1 MHRLSLCEK
10 ALADYLETKRLAFP
24 RFYFISPTD
33 LLDILSK
40 GTQPLEVQRHLAKL
54 FDSMAK
60 LKFKE
65 ENGAPTDYATGM
77 YSKDKEY
84 VDLSE
89 ECHCQG
95 AVETWLQRLLEHMQ
109 ATVRHIFSEAV
120 VTYEDK
126 PREQWLFEYPAQVAL
141 ASTQVW
147 WTTEVNLAFQRLEEG
162 YENAMK
168 EYYKKQVPTAAY
180 SLLTV

>member
-1 MHRLSLCEK
+1 
-10 ALADYLETKRLAFP
+10 
-24 RFYFISPTD
+24 
-33 LLDILSK
+33 
-40 GTQPLEVQRHLAKL
+40 
-54 FDSMAK
+54 MAK

-65 ENGAPTDYATGM
+65 DNGQPTDYATGM

-95 AVETWLQRLLEHMQ
+95 AVETWLQHLLEHMQ

-126 PREQWLFEYPAQVAL
+126 PREQWLFDYPAQVAL

-168 EYYKKQVPTAAY
+168 EYYKKQVSTMKHLCIN
-180 SLLTV
+180 SSGCHLQ